1 MAKVRKKEVEEKLDA
16 WAELQ
21 AKIKKLENGRNKKLE
36 PFLREF
42 NEQTKPFQEDFERKA
57 QPFREKANALAKEIN
72 VLLEADRDA
81 DGNPKPIIIAT
92 DAASAKIERK
102 EGSRVIHAQ
111 KFFNFVKD
119 KNEKFWSCFTVLIK
133 EAKKVISEK
142 EIDDLS
148 TKTPTFPFSIE
159 VTKSK

>member
-1 MAKVRKKEVEEKLDA
+1 MAKVNQKQVKEKLDA

-21 AKIKKLENGRNKKLE
+21 AKIGKLENARNKKLD

-42 NEQTKPFQEDFERKA
+42 NEQTKPFQVDFEKKA
-57 QPFREKANALAKEIN
+57 KPFREKAAALAKEIN

-81 DGNPKPIIIAT
+81 DGNPKPILISTEFAT
-92 DAASAKIERK
+92 ASIERK
-102 EGSRVIHAQ
+102 DGSRVINAQ

-119 KNEKFWSCFTVLIK
+119 KNQKFWNCFTVLIK
-133 EAKKVISEK
+133 EAKTVISEK

-148 TKTPTFPFSIE
+148 TKTPSFPFSIK
-159 VTKSK
+159 VTK